1 MSTPR
6 HRVPQGTAGLREDS
20 GAAYGTDTLT
30 VSPSSTDQ
38 ASPEATFPKALVP
51 IDERTGAA
59 KALRFG
65 LSKVFPDHWSF
76 LLGEIAMY
84 SMIICLITGTFLT
97 LWFVPSMGHVV
108 YDGSFVPLKGIA
120 MSEAYASTLH
130 ISFEIKGGLLIRQL
144 HHWAALFFIVGIAL
158 HAARVFFTG
167 AFRKP
172 REINWV
178 IGVVLSLLAC
188 IEGFAGYSLPDDLL
202 SGTGIRAMNGFMMS
216 APVIGTWM
224 TFFVFGGEFP
234 GDIIIPRLY
243 IAHVL
248 LIPAILVGLFVA
260 HLAFIVIHKHT
271 QYPGPG
277 RTNNNVVGFPVMP
290 VYAAKAGGF
299 FFVVF
304 GVTALVSALVQ
315 INPVWVF
322 GPYDPSQVTAGSQPD
337 FYMWFSD
344 GALRLL
350 PGWLEFTLW
359 GTTWSMNIFLGSLL
373 LLPLVWTVLGV
384 YPFVEAWVTGDKRE
398 HHLLQRPRNAPVRT
412 AIGAAAI
419 SMYLVLALA
428 CINDI
433 LAIKLHMSINDLTH
447 TFRISF
453 FVLPVV
459 VFFIVKRLCLSLQRH
474 DREKVLHGHET
485 GRVVRTPEGRFFEVH
500 EPMDEFERWK
510 LVDYETPVPLGLSTG
525 PETDERGVR
534 RPPRPG
540 TRLRDKLSW
549 FFYKDA
555 IPAVTP
561 SELAAA
567 HVHGE
572 HEALDTPEVAAA
584 IPQRGDAV
592 SDVPGAGPSGH
603 AEDDDSVGA
612 GQHH

>member
-1 MSTPR
+1 MSTN
-6 HRVPQGTAGLREDS
+6 HVPQGAGHLRAETATAGTATATAPPP
-20 GAAYGTDTLT
+20 GW
-30 VSPSSTDQ
+30 SPDQ
-38 ASPEATFPKALVP
+38 GSKDATFPKALVGV
-51 IDERTGAA
+51 DDRVGAA
-59 KALRFG
+59 KMMRWG
-65 LSKVFPDHWSF
+65 LGKVFPDHWSF

-84 SMIICLITGTFLT
+84 SMVIALITGTFLT

-108 YDGSFVPLKGIA
+108 YDGSYVPLKGVG
-120 MSEAYASTLH
+120 MSEAYASTLD
-130 ISFEIKGGLLIRQL
+130 ISFEVKGGLLIRQL
-144 HHWAALFFIVGIAL
+144 HHWSALFFIVGVAV

-178 IGVVLSLLAC
+178 IGVVMSLLAA

-216 APVIGTWM
+216 APVIGTWL

-234 GDIIIPRLY
+234 GEVIITRLY

-260 HLAFIVIHKHT
+260 HLILVVLPKHT

-277 RTNNNVVGFPVMP
+277 RTNDNVAGFPVMP

-304 GVTALVSALVQ
+304 GITALVSALVQ

-322 GPYDPSQVTAGSQPD
+322 GPYDPTQVTAGSQPD

-350 PGWLEFTLW
+350 PGWLEFELW
-359 GTTWSMNIFLGSLL
+359 GTTWSFNIFLGSLL
-373 LLPLVWTVLGV
+373 LLPLVWLILGV
-384 YPFVEAWVTGDKRE
+384 YPFVEAWITGDDRE

-412 AIGAAAI
+412 AVGMAGI
-419 SMYLVLALA
+419 SMYVVLALA

-433 LAIKLHMSINDLTH
+433 LAIKLHLSINDLTNL
-447 TFRISF
+447 FRVLF

-459 VFFIVKRLCLSLQRH
+459 VFFVVKRLCLSLQRH
-474 DREKVLHGHET
+474 DRETVLHGWET
-485 GRVVRTPEGRFFEVH
+485 GRVVRTEEGRFFEVH
-500 EPMDEFERWK
+500 APLDEHTRWS
-510 LVDYETPVPLGLSTG
+510 LVDYETPRPLGQLDG
-525 PETDERGVR
+525 APTDEHGVR
-534 RPPRPG
+534 RPAG
-540 TRLRDKLSW
+540 RLTGLRNALSS
-549 FFYKDA
+549 FYYKDS
-555 IPAVTP
+555 ITAVTP

-567 HVHGE
+567 HHHGE
-572 HEALDTPEVAAA
+572 HEALDTPEEAARIDQHGA
-584 IPQRGDAV
+584 PVSEAPGD
-592 SDVPGAGPSGH
+592 DYYTKGLKAGRHS
-603 AEDDDSVGA
+603 
-612 GQHH
+612 